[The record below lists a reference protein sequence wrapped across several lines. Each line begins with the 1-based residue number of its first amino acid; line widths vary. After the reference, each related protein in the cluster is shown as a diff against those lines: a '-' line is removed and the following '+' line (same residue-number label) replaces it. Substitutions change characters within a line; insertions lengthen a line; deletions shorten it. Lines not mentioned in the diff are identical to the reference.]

1 MPQPASCNGKWGPM
15 ANRTRENE
23 TTAKRFKY
31 RAILKPNCFW
41 EAFRKNPAHFLNRFS
56 AHITA
61 GPAGWHGY
69 KEKERLCQQ
78 TSTCSSIYMC
88 RLSIKWPACQFLSW
102 PWKVPEQSLK
112 SLSYLKNH
120 QLFPTFAFEHNH
132 LEIKPL
138 PRNDDIKT
146 GKPYFKN
153 PIINYLYC
161 TAKLH
166 RNDAMKN
173 NGKRCSEKL
182 WYNPRALCKIWIL
195 QWAPSNII
203 LKTGRHAGIN
213 LPTGFSPE
221 SDCFSSPERHMPA
234 MVIIEYEAKMRE
246 SVETREKL
254 KRTRNRKTMWLAR
267 NLPNWRKVS

>member
-102 PWKVPEQSLK
+102 SGSNPEKFTTQANWGWHYPKEKDMGQESCD
-112 SLSYLKNH
+112 
-120 QLFPTFAFEHNH
+120 A
-132 LEIKPL
+132 
-138 PRNDDIKT
+138 T
-146 GKPYFKN
+146 GSESRD
-153 PIINYLYC
+153 INYS
-161 TAKLH
+161 KH
-166 RNDAMKN
+166 
-173 NGKRCSEKL
+173 
-182 WYNPRALCKIWIL
+182 
-195 QWAPSNII
+195 
-203 LKTGRHAGIN
+203 H
-213 LPTGFSPE
+213 
-221 SDCFSSPERHMPA
+221 
-234 MVIIEYEAKMRE
+234 
-246 SVETREKL
+246 
-254 KRTRNRKTMWLAR
+254 
-267 NLPNWRKVS
+267 